1 MQRESATTRPQGE
14 FAWHLGAGTGSIAA
28 ARAAFDSWLQGSA
41 ASPDEREDLAV
52 VISELASNAVEGASD
67 GSGEIR
73 ATLRDGAVELEVT
86 NRVADATENALRWD
100 LDDPLR
106 GGGRGL
112 LIVRAYTDSMEVHS
126 TADQVVVRCALRL
139 ADAG

>member
-1 MQRESATTRPQGE
+1 VRPESATTRSQGE
-14 FAWHLGAGTGSIAA
+14 FAWHVGGDTGTIAA
-28 ARAAFDSWLQGSA
+28 ARHAFDAWLQGTPASA
-41 ASPDEREDLAV
+41 EERADLAV
-52 VISELASNAVEGASD
+52 VISELASNAIEGASD

-73 ATLRDGAVELEVT
+73 ATLRDGAVEVEAT
-86 NRVADATENALRWD
+86 NRVADAAEDALRWD

-126 TADQVVVRCALRL
+126 TADQVIVRCALRL
-139 ADAG
+139 ADSA